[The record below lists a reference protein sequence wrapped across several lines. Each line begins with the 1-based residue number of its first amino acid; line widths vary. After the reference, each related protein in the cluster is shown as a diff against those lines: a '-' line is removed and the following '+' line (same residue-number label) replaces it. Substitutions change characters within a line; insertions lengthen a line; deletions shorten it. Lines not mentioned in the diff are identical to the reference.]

1 MKGLSKSYYLKPVK
15 IIRDSVHGYVNLTK
29 FDLELIDT
37 VPFQRLSDVRQLT
50 CQHVY
55 PGARHTRFEHSLGVL
70 ELMRSAIKYLNRNGI
85 LGEEK
90 KKEEKGGPV
99 GTEGKLLIDESLEFN
114 ASVAALLHDV
124 GHCPFSH
131 MGETQFERKEVEKA
145 LRDALKEHIK
155 KAGEEKQEQAKNGIA
170 ESKEEHVAR
179 KDCQVLLRE
188 LEAKHKKKKKTG
200 AIHEQLSCVVI
211 LKKYRDI
218 LTKLD
223 QKAREDKDD
232 ACSITVDFALI
243 IRSILGMEY
252 SVKSAKKLESY
263 KVKNA
268 MVRLLNSQIFDVDKL
283 DYIMRDSVMTGIGT
297 PTIDTQR
304 LFRSMYLDDKGYL
317 IFTSKAVPAL
327 QNMIDARDGLY
338 MYVYNHHAVVYSDF
352 LNTYISRRLSH
363 NYKALKRA
371 RGEEKPPRRPELY
384 SLGIVPKEY
393 LFSVEAVVEQNY
405 SDSAWLALLNS
416 IYIRS
421 NELLNDGREK
431 GQARIVFDEAS
442 KEAKDQERTI
452 KAKAK
457 KALEDYWRYR
467 AVDIETKNKI
477 AQKVYDVM
485 RLVHQ
490 YMTRDYL
497 KPWWKTVFEFSNF
510 MEQHFRDDRVRDQ
523 AEKFICSGGNCG
535 LKADELRS
543 QIAKHVTYITQ
554 QIDQKGEREKY
565 GLIEPLYGGDFFVVQ
580 RTTNFLSTDSIEKL
594 EIALKSSE
602 ILGMPGDDSRQVNEY
617 YLKKLTSII
626 PQKKYASVY
635 AKEGFYVFSRQP
647 HDDEEGSEQEKRKRL
662 EKHYKLLEDIFVF
675 VVKHFI
681 NDGEQKFVEN
691 FQNEDGAVNAAGE
704 KRSKDEK
711 YKAFLESRQ

>member
-90 KKEEKGGPV
+90 KKEENGGPV
-99 GTEGKLLIDESLEFN
+99 GTEGNLLIDESMEFN

-131 MGETQFERKEVEKA
+131 MGETQFERKEVEEALRKA
-145 LRDALKEHIK
+145 LENYIKGVKNEEENAVLGDCEKLLKELT
-155 KAGEEKQEQAKNGIA
+155 
-170 ESKEEHVAR
+170 V
-179 KDCQVLLRE
+179 
-188 LEAKHKKKKKTG
+188 KHKDEKKTG
-200 AIHEQLSCVVI
+200 SIHEQLSCIVI
-211 LKKYRDI
+211 LRKYRDI

-223 QKAREDKDD
+223 QTVGEDKND

-243 IRSILGMEY
+243 IRSILGIEY
-252 SVKSAKKLESY
+252 DVKTTDDLRDY
-263 KVKNA
+263 KIKNA
-268 MVRLLNSQIFDVDKL
+268 IVRLLNSSIFDVDKL

-363 NYKALKRA
+363 NYEALREIIKNS
-371 RGEEKPPRRPELY
+371 RGRRNPSNGLELF
-384 SLGIVPKEY
+384 SLGLVPKSY
-393 LFSVEAVVEQNY
+393 LFSVEAVVEQNH
-405 SDSAWLALLNS
+405 SDVAWISLLNS
-416 IYIRS
+416 IHIS
-421 NELLNDGREK
+421 GNKLLSSGQKADLKWTEFNEIPEVREK
-431 GQARIVFDEAS
+431 QEEILRREIR
-442 KEAKDQERTI
+442 KELKP
-452 KAKAK
+452 
-457 KALEDYWRYR
+457 YWRGR
-467 AVDIETKNKI
+467 TVNIKTRDKMAG
-477 AQKVYDVM
+477 KVYNLM

-510 MEQHFRDDRVRDQ
+510 MEQHFRDDRVREQ
-523 AEKFICSGGNCG
+523 AEKFICSGGDCG
-535 LKADELRS
+535 LKAAELRS
-543 QIAKHVTYITQ
+543 QIAKHVSYITRKLEN
-554 QIDQKGEREKY
+554 DGKGKDF
-565 GLIEPLYGGDFFVVQ
+565 GLIEALHEGDFFVVQ
-580 RTTNFLSTDSIEKL
+580 RTTNFFSTDTIEKL

-602 ILGMPGDDSRQVNEY
+602 VLGMPGDDSRQVNEY

-626 PQKKYASVY
+626 PQKEYASVY

-691 FQNEDGAVNAAGE
+691 FQNEDGAVNAVGE